1 MSLMNPMKRFALD
14 ESALETIEWA
24 VVGGIVTTVGTAIW
38 IAISGDIVRA
48 LGDLSGVTSAIP

>member
-1 MSLMNPMKRFALD
+1 MNPMKRFALD

-24 VVGGIVTTVGTAIW
+24 VVVGIVTTVGTAIY
-38 IAISGDIVRA
+38 IAISSDVARA